1 MALDSVQTDIIA
13 DLDKIVPRSCI
24 IETEFRLNVCGV
36 WNRRTGYSS
45 REEGVKMKIAK
56 GPAEP
61 RAEAPPPVV
70 RTHLPDLLTMP
81 SSTPSA
87 STHSVLM

>member
-1 MALDSVQTDIIA
+1 M
-13 DLDKIVPRSCI
+13 
-24 IETEFRLNVCGV
+24 G
-36 WNRRTGYSS
+36 RRTGYSS

-70 RTHLPDLLTMP
+70 RTHLPDPLD
-81 SSTPSA
+81 SA
-87 STHSVLM
+87 LIAISIYLISVLMMV